1 MPRHRREFLLGSIAA
16 TAALA
21 GCSGPTD
28 GGDDSTP
35 TAADT
40 PADTPATAATPA
52 ATPESVQVD
61 YGDWF
66 DDTSNYGGT
75 TVDARGESTVTVRV
89 GTQANGGAF
98 GFGQPAVWVDPGTT
112 VRWVWTGDGGSHNVV
127 AADDSFRS
135 GDPASGA
142 DTTFEHTFDGEGT
155 TRYFCSPH
163 RGVGMKGAVV
173 AGQPGDVG
181 GDTQEYGWE
190 AATFDSYWYSLYN
203 MSTNISLSGNGV
215 LFPATDEQR
224 EQFQQRLQGI
234 AAAADVDRPP
244 VANPNLNMAPFT
256 TGDPHFTKEPV
267 LDDGTGRPGASTL
280 TWDRS
285 QASGVVS
292 PASLGW
298 THLKG
303 VTWAKNFEKHDE
315 TLPESIAPK
324 FRSQVLATLAQLGV
338 NFAIGQ
344 GNLRANEETL
354 LLVSAFDPMAGEAV
368 DATPRVGQHTA
379 MLWFLANLVS
389 LAQGGWFGYEN
400 PKPLLPAAQVQA
412 VADNAARTVLNAFG
426 PADVVSGSTREAGLL
441 LGGLGWYG
449 THAGSDDLASSAATY
464 AAALADGVA
473 EATDGNGRVD
483 GGAANLA
490 ATQGAVGQ
498 GLAWASQLGGVD
510 RTGQAEPVLGYL
522 LEELW
527 DGDARTFATGPDAD
541 TYAITARDVGDVT
554 GGLNAADAVLG
565 IDGARERYAGFFDG
579 TVNAGGL
586 QRAQREPS
594 VSNREG
600 EPPLPPAAGG
610 EFGQAAVYNAEVTY
624 DGDAWAVT
632 EDTFRTADALYLAN
646 QELWLSNWAGD
657 FYQGRG
663 VPGESDEPPQ

>member
-1 MPRHRREFLLGSIAA
+1 MPRHRREVLLGSIAA

-28 GGDDSTP
+28 GDDATP

-40 PADTPATAATPA
+40 PAGTPA
-52 ATPESVQVD
+52 ATATTTATPGSAEVD

-66 DDTSNYGGT
+66 ADTENYDGT

-89 GTQANGGAF
+89 GVEANGDAF
-98 GFGQPAVWVDPGTT
+98 GFGPPAVWVDPGTT
-112 VRWVWTGDGGSHNVV
+112 VRWVWTGEGGSHNVV

-135 GDPASGA
+135 GDPASGG
-142 DTTFEHTFDGEGT
+142 DVTFEYTFEEEGT

-173 AGQPGDVG
+173 AGQPDGSG
-181 GDTQEYGWE
+181 GDTQEYGWQ

-203 MSTNISLSGNGV
+203 MSTNIAMSGNGV
-215 LFPATDEQR
+215 RFPATDGQR
-224 EQFQQRLQGI
+224 QQFQQRIQGI

-244 VANPNLNMAPFT
+244 VVNPNLNMAPFT
-256 TGDPHFTKEPV
+256 TGDPQFTQQPV
-267 LDDGTGRPGASTL
+267 FDDGTGRPDASTL
-280 TWDRS
+280 GWDRS

-292 PASLGW
+292 PASLAW

-303 VTWAKNFEKHDE
+303 VTWAKNFEKHFE

-344 GNLRANEETL
+344 GNLRANDQNL
-354 LLVSAFDPMAGEAV
+354 LLVSEFDPTAGEVV
-368 DATPRVGQHTA
+368 DATPRVSQHTA
-379 MLWFLANLVS
+379 VLWFLADLVS

-400 PKPLLPAAQVQA
+400 PEPLVPPGQVQA
-412 VADNAARTVLNAFG
+412 VADNAARTVLNAFD

-449 THAGSDDLASSAATY
+449 THAGSDDLASSAADY
-464 AAALADGVA
+464 ATALADGVA

-498 GLAWASQLGGVD
+498 GLAWASQLEGLD

-522 LEELW
+522 LDELW
-527 DGDARTFATGPDAD
+527 DGDARTFATGPDAAE
-541 TYAITARDVGDVT
+541 YAVTARDVGDVT

-565 IDGARERYAGFFDG
+565 IDGTRERYAAFFDG

-586 QRAQREPS
+586 QRAQRKPS

-624 DGDAWAVT
+624 DGEWSVT
-632 EDTFRTADALYLAN
+632 DDTFRTADALYLAN
-646 QELWLSNWAGD
+646 QEVWLGNWAGD

-663 VPGESDEPPQ
+663 VPGQSDEPPQ